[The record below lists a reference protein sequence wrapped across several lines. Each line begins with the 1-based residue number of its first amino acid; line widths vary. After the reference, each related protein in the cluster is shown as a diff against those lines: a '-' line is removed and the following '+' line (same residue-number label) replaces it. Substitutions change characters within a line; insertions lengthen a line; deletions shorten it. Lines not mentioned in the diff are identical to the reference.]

1 VALALLDIAATVAMR
16 FKRAKEQLMKSRM
29 ILAGATLGTLFSTSV
44 FAEDTGISAS
54 SDEPRMRV
62 QAQVELLPV
71 GSGKGTIS
79 GVSTTNDTAT
89 AYGISGTFDY
99 AINRYLSIGVSPR
112 LVFNVK
118 PDDNEGD
125 DADKQLDLRAHVLA
139 HVAVAPR
146 VELYAALTPGYTFVL
161 SGTDGVDNATGF
173 ALGGAA
179 GVTYDLSPKMFV
191 GAEVGYQRA
200 FTSTD
205 IMVAGQSV
213 SGDLD
218 LSFMHVGIGAGT
230 RF

>member
-1 VALALLDIAATVAMR
+1 
-16 FKRAKEQLMKSRM
+16 MKSRM
-29 ILAGATLGTLFSTSV
+29 ILAGATLGTLISSSV
-44 FAEDTGISAS
+44 FAEDTGITAS
-54 SDEPRMRV
+54 GAEPRMRV

-71 GSGKGTIS
+71 GSGKGTVAGS
-79 GVSTTNDTAT
+79 SMTTDAAT

-118 PDDNEGD
+118 TSEAGD
-125 DADKQLDLRAHVLA
+125 DSADKQLDLRAHLLA
-139 HVAVAPR
+139 HVPVAPR
-146 VELYAALTPGYTFVL
+146 LEVYAALTPGYTFVL

-205 IMVAGQSV
+205 LMVGTQSI
-213 SGDLD
+213 SADLD
-218 LSFMHVGIGAGT
+218 LSYMHVGLGAGT